1 MVSVIIILS
10 MIAFLYIVGYRLYAT
25 FIDKKLVN
33 PDDNNPVPAIAQ
45 EDGVD
50 FYPAP
55 EPVLFGH
62 HFSSIAGA
70 GPIIGPIVALMN
82 FGWLAA
88 LGWIAFGSVFI
99 GAVHDYLSLMMSVRN
114 KGASVAEVAE
124 TTMGRNAR
132 MVMSVFIWVTLVLLV
147 AVFAVLTSQTMVASP
162 QMVIPTFGLI
172 FVALVFGQAVYKMKF
187 SLVWGTIFAIAA
199 NICFILLGAEFPL
212 TLPDPIMG
220 LSPQNFWFIIIMIYC
235 CIASVL
241 PVQVLLQPRDYIA
254 TYNLYACLL
263 LGIAAILVI
272 RPVMNAPAYINFMS
286 DKGPLYPMLFILI
299 ACGAVSGFHSLVAG
313 GTTSKQMEKESHGK
327 PVAYGG
333 MLVEGVLATMTLIL
347 VGGGL
352 YWAVPQMG
360 NVDMSVL
367 GLHEVFKEG
376 GWIMVF
382 GHGFGNLVNRMF
394 PFISFTITS
403 MIAMIALN
411 TFILTTADTATR
423 ISRFIVQESLGTVV
437 PIFKNKFAALAA
449 CIIPIFIVGYTNSY
463 TAVWPVFGAANQLIA
478 SLALFVISSYLLGKK
493 KPTIYT
499 IVPGIFMLIT
509 TVTALCWQ
517 GYHFFIP
524 SSGGKVNNLLGVV
537 CIGLVFLSLFV
548 AFEAWKVFSG
558 NSKIVKMELNIN
570 SKK

>member
-1 MVSVIIILS
+1 MLSVIIILG
-10 MIAFLYIVGYRLYAT
+10 MIAFLYIVGYRFYAT
-25 FIDKKLVN
+25 FLDKKIVN

-114 KGASVAEVAE
+114 RGASVAEVAE
-124 TTMGRNAR
+124 TTMGNRAK
-132 MVMSVFIWVTLVLLV
+132 MIMSAFIWITLVLIV
-147 AVFAVLTSQTMVASP
+147 SVFGVLAAKTMVASP

-187 SLVWGTIFAIAA
+187 SLLWGTILAIAA
-199 NICFILLGAEFPL
+199 NIGFILLGAEFPIIL
-212 TLPDPIMG
+212 SDPFMG
-220 LSPQNFWFIIIMIYC
+220 LSPLNFWFITIIIYC

-263 LGIAAILVI
+263 LGISSILVI
-272 RPVMNAPAYINFMS
+272 RPVINAPAYIGFMS
-286 DKGPLYPMLFILI
+286 NEGPLYPMIFILI

-327 PVAYGG
+327 PIAYGG

-352 YWAVPQMG
+352 YWAAPQMG

-367 GLHEVFKEG
+367 GLHEVFKKG
-376 GWIMVF
+376 GWILVF
-382 GHGFGNLVNRMF
+382 GHGFGNLVHQML
-394 PFISFTITS
+394 PFISLTITS

-437 PIFKNKFAALAA
+437 PIFKNKFVALAA

-478 SLALFVISSYLLGKK
+478 SLALFVVSAYLLGKK

-509 TVTALCWQ
+509 TITALYWQ
-517 GYHFFIP
+517 GFHFFIP
-524 SSGGKVNNLLGVV
+524 PKGGKVNNLLGIV
-537 CIGLVFLSLFV
+537 CIALIFLALFV
-548 AFEAWKVFSG
+548 AYETWKVFSE
-558 NSKIVKMELNIN
+558 KKKELKPEMKAEI
-570 SKK
+570 